1 MHGWSKTFA
10 VAALAVAA
18 TVTWACSDRTPNSPL
33 MPSMSQS
40 STGNGAPSGS
50 HYNLN
55 IIGVPKDKTADMTGA
70 NGHVI
75 FVQLNG
81 GDAASSIQGQDF
93 NTISKVNKIFLI
105 PDSSNTGFQVLD
117 ANATDQNGAQFE
129 LPLDVSATWTVWAR
143 ALGKPGGKADMTT
156 CATVTVTDPI
166 TGAVTQEVDCSL
178 NTLNLDRKKG
188 NQKFQNVTN
197 YLLYMQILVD
207 PLVNADLAACLGVT
221 SAQIVNV
228 PLFNGCLQNYFWNYD
243 NHGLKLLQL
252 RFYPA

>member
-1 MHGWSKTFA
+1 
-10 VAALAVAA
+10 
-18 TVTWACSDRTPNSPL
+18 

-156 CATVTVTDPI
+156 CATVTTTDPT
-166 TGAVTQEVDCSL
+166 TGATYQEVVCSL
-178 NTLNLDRKKG
+178 ATLSLERKTGGINT
-188 NQKFQNVTN
+188 KFQNVTDD
-197 YLLYMQILVD
+197 LLFIDVA
-207 PLVNADLAACLGVT
+207 ADSTVATLCGTTHIA
-221 SAQIVNV
+221 
-228 PLFNGCLQNYFWNYD
+228 LFADCLQNYFWNYD
-243 NHGLKLLQL
+243 NNGLKLLQL